1 MYNYELLDTTSKDV
15 PMVSVAM
22 LTYNHENFI
31 VQAIESVIMQKTSFT
46 VKLIIAEDKSTDKT
60 REIVKEYQR
69 KYPHLIKLILQKE
82 NVGAH
87 NNNLVLLSNLEG
99 KYIAAIEGDDYWTDP
114 YKLQKQVNFLEASPD
129 FSMCFHEV
137 SCLDQ
142 KYNKDLGFYTN
153 SSKDKYVTEDLFDK
167 HFIATCSIVF
177 RNNIIFP
184 NWFNKVS
191 SGDKLLIFLNSLNGY
206 IKFIDNVMGV
216 YRIHSGGLSNTHIG
230 IKKVYDMS
238 TYLNLINTH
247 TSFKYDELCKKSLL
261 HEIEVHIVSNYIKEK
276 KLTAFKTLE
285 IIKELTK
292 RTIKKF
298 NLKKA

>member
-1 MYNYELLDTTSKDV
+1 MNQENLPLVTVICTS
-15 PMVSVAM
+15 
-22 LTYNHENFI
+22 YNHEKFI
-31 VQAIESVIMQKTSFT
+31 KKCLDGFVMQKTNFT
-46 VKLIIAEDKSTDKT
+46 FEIILHDDASTDNTLK
-60 REIVKEYQR
+60 IVKEYES
-69 KYPHLIKLILQKE
+69 KYPHLFNNIYQTE
-82 NVGAH
+82 NHFSKKGVSIWTDIMFPKAQ
-87 NNNLVLLSNLEG
+87 G
-99 KYIAAIEGDDYWTDP
+99 KYIALCEGDDYWIDP
-114 YKLQKQVNFLEASPD
+114 YKLQKQVDFLEACPD

-184 NWFNKVS
+184 NWFNNVS

-216 YRIHSGGLSNTHIG
+216 YRIHSGGISKTHIG

-238 TYLNLINTH
+238 TFLNLINPH
-247 TSFKYDELCKKSLL
+247 TNFKYDELCKKSLL
-261 HEIEVHIVSNYIKEK
+261 HEIEVHIVPNYIKEK